1 MGNPVYESVLAR
13 LVQVTPLLAR
23 GLLDAG
29 MYRYGFEADT
39 ITAIQM
45 NRLVDEFLSREL
57 SDVDLEGIGQG
68 MVVADEQLLFVSDTL
83 QDMFF
88 EDSNLPLGE
97 QLTHLEMLG
106 VLLPSGHDLYHY
118 DAIRLYLSSPYK
130 STLMVG
136 RCVLPG
142 GHGGTLRMA
151 FVKDETLQNILR
163 GEVSQVQSDLDEAV
177 RAREELSRNLLRK
190 ERAVS
195 SSLKQALEAKDR
207 ELLQSEKL
215 ASMGSLLGG
224 IAHELNNLLGPILG
238 YSQLMKGWEL
248 DERSTDAVDRI
259 ELAAQSAA
267 AVVRT
272 MLNFANPRVGG
283 DARGDVN
290 QAVRDVCKLMA
301 KMWEARGIE
310 LQLMLNDRIPPV
322 VADAGQIRS
331 IVLNLV
337 VNATQVLDTQTAE
350 GEESAPAPS
359 PWIFISSEYDDSQV
373 TLNVRDNGGGVNE
386 ALRERLFEPYVT
398 GRSDSDGLGLGLS
411 IARGIA
417 SSVGGTLAVENVGEG
432 HDLGALFSVHL
443 PVVPTSLDDLEISS
457 DSLVRDG
464 ETASCLIVDDEEA
477 LLAMMRDVMV
487 EAGYWVEA
495 VTSGSEALQ
504 LLRSNKYDLIISDI
518 RMPEIDGFQV
528 IEHER
533 MREGGGQAK
542 FLLVTGDLLDDQLRQ
557 RIQELGA
564 NVLYKPFD
572 IRVLLDT
579 VARALRH

>member
-1 MGNPVYESVLAR
+1 
-13 LVQVTPLLAR
+13 
-23 GLLDAG
+23 
-29 MYRYGFEADT
+29 MYRYGFDADT

-68 MVVADEQLLFVSDTL
+68 VVVADEQLLFVSDAL

-88 EDSNLPLGE
+88 EDANLPLEE
-97 QLTHLEMLG
+97 QLTHLELLG
-106 VLLPSGHDLYHY
+106 VLLPLGHDLYHY
-118 DAIRLYLSSPYK
+118 DAIRLTLSSPYK

-142 GHGGTLRMA
+142 GLGGSLRMA

-163 GEVSQVQSDLDEAV
+163 SEVSQVQSDLDDAV
-177 RAREELSRNLLRK
+177 RAREELARNLLRK

-238 YSQLMKGWEL
+238 YAQLMKGWEL
-248 DERSTDAVDRI
+248 DERSTDAIDRI
-259 ELAAQSAA
+259 ELAAQSAG

-272 MLNFANPRVGG
+272 MLNFANPRAG
-283 DARGDVN
+283 DGARGDVN
-290 QAVRDVCKLMA
+290 QAVRDVCSLMA
-301 KMWEARGIE
+301 KMWEARGID
-310 LQLMLNDRIPPV
+310 LQLMLNERIPAV
-322 VADAGQIRS
+322 VADSGQIRS

-337 VNATQVLDTQTAE
+337 VNATQVLEVQIGDEQGRPSVAK
-350 GEESAPAPS
+350 S
-359 PWIFISSEYDDSQV
+359 PWIFISTEHGEHHV
-373 TLNVRDNGGGVNE
+373 TLTVRDNGGGVTENM
-386 ALRERLFEPYVT
+386 RERLFEPYVT
-398 GRSDSDGLGLGLS
+398 GRSDKDGLGLGLS

-417 SSVGGTLAVENVGEG
+417 SSAGGTLTVDNVGEG
-432 HDLGALFSVHL
+432 ADRGALFSVRL
-443 PVVPTSLDDLEISS
+443 PVVPTLVDEIEISAE
-457 DSLVRDG
+457 SLSRDG
-464 ETASCLIVDDEEA
+464 ESARCLIVDDEES
-477 LLAMMRDVMV
+477 LLAMMRDVLV
-487 EAGYWVEA
+487 EAGYAVDA
-495 VTSGSEALQ
+495 VTSGGEALQ
-504 LLRSNKYDLIISDI
+504 LLRQNSYDLIISDI

-533 MREGGGQAK
+533 QQKNGDGTQ
-542 FLLVTGDLLDDQLRQ
+542 FLLVTGDLLDEQLRN

-564 NVLYKPFD
+564 RVLYKPFD
-572 IRVLLDT
+572 IRVLLET
-579 VARALRH
+579 VASALRR